1 MSYETNSKLVK
12 NGDVFVALKG
22 NYHDGHDYINEAIK
36 NGASLVICEKKLDL
50 IVKYKKVKST
60 HKYLTKVLSKENNKL
75 TRNMKIIGIT
85 WTKGKTTTAM
95 FVYDF
100 LKKLKINAAYIG
112 TLGVFYKDEHFD
124 LDNTTPDIMT
134 LNKILKILKENEVT
148 HIVMEVSSHAL
159 NEERIKG
166 LYFESAVFTNISQDH
181 LDYHKTMK
189 EYFKAKLKI
198 LKHLDGNI
206 IINIDDISGKKI
218 SKKTKRYISVGKNG
232 SFNITDY
239 KLFPTNSIVT
249 FEYHYNYYTLSI
261 PFVGKHNIYN
271 YTEAI
276 ALLTDLGFELNDL
289 INLTNSLKPIRGR
302 NELIKAN
309 NGYIVIDYAH
319 SPASVEETLKTY
331 NELKKGKIITIIGCG
346 GNRDK
351 SKRPIMGKIALEKSD
366 YVIFTS
372 DNPRDEDPKEIIKEM
387 TNNLSSNN
395 YEVIIDRK
403 KAIKKGVKLLK
414 KDDYLLILG
423 KGHETYQIIKNQKY
437 HFDDKEEVL
446 RIISWFFY
454 DFINHISKFFVYLF

>member
-1 MSYETNSKLVK
+1 MSYETNSKFVK
-12 NGDVFVALKG
+12 NGDIFVALKG

-50 IVKYKKVKST
+50 IAKYKKVKST

-85 WTKGKTTTAM
+85 GTKGKTTTAM
-95 FVYDF
+95 IVYDF
-100 LKKLKINAAYIG
+100 LRKLKINAAYIG

-166 LYFESAVFTNISQDH
+166 LYFESAVFTNFSQDH

-271 YTEAI
+271 YIEAI

-446 RIISWFFY
+446 RIIS
-454 DFINHISKFFVYLF
+454 

>member
-1 MSYETNSKLVK
+1 MSYETNSKFVK
-12 NGDVFVALKG
+12 NGDIFVALKG
-22 NYHDGHDYINEAIK
+22 HYYDGHDYINEAIK

-50 IVKYKKVKST
+50 IAKYKKVKST
-60 HKYLTKVLSKENNKL
+60 HKYLTKILSKENNKL

-85 WTKGKTTTAM
+85 GTKGKTTTAM
-95 FVYDF
+95 IVYDF
-100 LKKLKINAAYIG
+100 LRKLNINAAYIG

-134 LNKILKILKENEVT
+134 LNKILNILKENEVT

-166 LYFESAVFTNISQDH
+166 LYFESAVFTNFSQDH

-206 IINIDDISGKKI
+206 ILNIDDISGKKI

-232 SFNITDY
+232 CFNITDY

-271 YTEAI
+271 YMEAI
-276 ALLTDLGFELNDL
+276 ALLTDLGFELTDI
-289 INLTNSLKPIRGR
+289 INITNNLKPIRGR
-302 NELIKAN
+302 NELIKTN
-309 NGYIVIDYAH
+309 NSYIIIDYAH

-351 SKRPIMGKIALEKSD
+351 SKRPIMGKISTEKSD

-387 TNNLSSNN
+387 TNNLNSNN

-446 RIISWFFY
+446 RIIS
-454 DFINHISKFFVYLF
+454 

>member
-22 NYHDGHDYINEAIK
+22 NYHDGHDYINEVIK

-85 WTKGKTTTAM
+85 GTKGKTTTAM
-95 FVYDF
+95 IVYDF

-446 RIISWFFY
+446 RIIS
-454 DFINHISKFFVYLF
+454 

>member
-1 MSYETNSKLVK
+1 MSYETNSKLIK
-12 NGDVFVALKG
+12 KGDIFVALKG
-22 NYHDGHDYINEAIK
+22 HYFDGHDYIDEAIK
-36 NGASLVICEKKLDL
+36 NGASLIVCERKPN
-50 IVKYKKVKST
+50 INVKYKRTRST
-60 HKYLTKVLSKENNKL
+60 YNYLTKVMAKENNKL
-75 TRNMKIIGIT
+75 TRGIKIIGIT
-85 WTKGKTTTAM
+85 GTKGKTTTAM
-95 FVYDF
+95 IIYDF
-100 LKKLKINAAYIG
+100 LRKLNINAAYIG
-112 TLGVFYKDEHFD
+112 TLGVFYKNEHIE
-124 LDNTTPDIMT
+124 LDNTTPDILT
-134 LNKILKILKENEVT
+134 LNKILKKLKDNNIT

-159 NEERIKG
+159 SQERIKG
-166 LYFESAVFTNISQDH
+166 IYFENAAFTNFSQDH

-189 EYFKAKLKI
+189 EYFKTKLKI

-218 SKKTKRYISVGKNG
+218 AKKFKRYISIGKNG
-232 SFNITDY
+232 FFNIIDY
-239 KLFPTNSIVT
+239 KLFQTNSMVT
-249 FEYHYNYYTLSI
+249 FEYHYNYYTISI

-271 YTEAI
+271 YITAI
-276 ALLTDLGFELNDL
+276 AILTDIGFDLNDL
-289 INLTNSLKPIRGR
+289 INLTNSLCPIKGR

-309 NGYIVIDYAH
+309 NGYVIIDYAH

-331 NELKKGKIITIIGCG
+331 GELKKGKIITIIGCG

-351 SKRPIMGKIALEKSD
+351 SKRPIMGKIATEKSD

-387 TNNLSSNN
+387 TNDLDNNN
-395 YEVIIDRK
+395 YEITVDRK

-446 RIISWFFY
+446 RIIS
-454 DFINHISKFFVYLF
+454 

>member
-85 WTKGKTTTAM
+85 GTKGKTTTAM
-95 FVYDF
+95 IVYDF

-446 RIISWFFY
+446 RIIS
-454 DFINHISKFFVYLF
+454 

>member
-1 MSYETNSKLVK
+1 MSYETNSKFVK
-12 NGDVFVALKG
+12 NGDIFVALKG
-22 NYHDGHDYINEAIK
+22 HYYDGHDYINEAIK

-50 IVKYKKVKST
+50 IAKYKKVKST

-85 WTKGKTTTAM
+85 GTKGKTTTAM
-95 FVYDF
+95 IVYDF
-100 LKKLKINAAYIG
+100 LRKLNINAAYIG
-112 TLGVFYKDEHFD
+112 TLGVYFKDKHID
-124 LDNTTPDIMT
+124 LDNTTPDILT
-134 LNKILKILKENEVT
+134 LNKIFKTLRDNNIT
-148 HIVMEVSSHAL
+148 HVVMEVSSHAL

-166 LYFESAVFTNISQDH
+166 LYFESAVFTNFSQDH

-206 IINIDDISGKKI
+206 ILNTDDISGKKI
-218 SKKTKRYISVGKNG
+218 SKKTKKYISVGKNG
-232 SFNITDY
+232 CFNITDY
-239 KLFPTNSIVT
+239 KLFQTNSIVT
-249 FEYHYNYYTLSI
+249 FEYHYNYYTISI

-271 YTEAI
+271 YMEAI
-276 ALLTDLGFELNDL
+276 ALLTDLGFELTDI
-289 INLTNSLKPIRGR
+289 INLTNSLTSIRGR

-309 NGYIVIDYAH
+309 NSYIVIDYAH

-351 SKRPIMGKIALEKSD
+351 SKRPIMGKISTEKSD

-387 TNNLSSNN
+387 TNNLNSNN

-446 RIISWFFY
+446 RIIS
-454 DFINHISKFFVYLF
+454 

>member
-1 MSYETNSKLVK
+1 MSYETNSKFVK
-12 NGDVFVALKG
+12 NGDIFVALKG

-50 IVKYKKVKST
+50 IAKYKKVKST

-85 WTKGKTTTAM
+85 GTKGKTTTAM
-95 FVYDF
+95 IVYDF

-166 LYFESAVFTNISQDH
+166 LYFESAVFTNFSQDH

-372 DNPRDEDPKEIIKEM
+372 DNPRDEDPKVIIKEM

-446 RIISWFFY
+446 RIIS
-454 DFINHISKFFVYLF
+454 